1 MQYQPESMFA
11 NRYKLIKELGRGGFS
26 VVWKAQDT
34 MADDTEIAIKIY
46 APGTGLDQNG
56 IKLFSREYSLVQSL
70 NHQRLLKASYFD
82 VADGSPFLVM
92 PYCESGSLN
101 SLLQEKDSFSEEEIA
116 KVMAQVGEGL
126 AYLHKNEILH
136 QDIKPDN
143 VLVDKHGDY
152 LLTDF
157 GISGRIRS
165 TLRKSVGSAGSMTV
179 AYSPPERFSSTP
191 QSVPESDVF
200 SLGVMLYE
208 LATGDVPWNG
218 SGGVI
223 MLQGAEVPD
232 MPEAY
237 SRRMN
242 QWIQACMHKNS
253 ADRPSSK
260 QIADAANEFL
270 KTGAWSAVPAKEN
283 PPQAVADTPKKAGR
297 VTEAIPQGGLN
308 IPPVVEN
315 AAPKGTG
322 NATIRE
328 GSGGSLEKKKSGSG
342 MLIGIAAIAV
352 VVIGIALYFFVLKPK
367 PVDPTIPVVT
377 TNEQFEKLKAEAMT
391 LYNAAEYEEA
401 KIKFSAALAFD
412 DSASDI
418 KALID
423 SCTAKLNKS
432 KEPIL
437 VAKNDDKI
445 INPNPN
451 PKPIDDKTNTPK
463 TTRGTLNLTS
473 VDGDKFTYTGEI
485 MNGMANGYGRA
496 EYENGNIYEGNWVNN
511 RRVGSG
517 TLNYASKVV
526 YVGSFEDDK
535 ISGRGIMSW
544 PDGDKYDG
552 QYANAL
558 RNGRGIY
565 TFKTGDIYSGDWV
578 ANLRTGQ
585 GTYTWKDGSRYV
597 GGWKDS
603 KYHGYGTM
611 YSTTGSITEQGNYE
625 DGKFMGSAATAANY
639 VYTNNFNGAQTEFP
653 STDGT
658 ANNIVNGSGK
668 LNFKHKGGKGFFGY
682 YTQGFASLD
691 NSKNF
696 NIEVT
701 GRAMDI
707 PSDASSVNYGLIFGR
722 EGSNYYRFAVGTDG
736 QFAVHRYAGS
746 WQAIIDWKSSSAVN
760 KFSANKLKITKSGS
774 TYLFYVNGTE
784 VGRTSSI
791 TSWYGSG
798 IGFGVSDGGTVDFTA
813 FRFDGTRK

>member
-1 MQYQPESMFA
+1 MQYHPETMFA

-34 MADDTEIAIKIY
+34 MADDTEIAVKIY

-101 SLLQEKDSFSEEEIA
+101 SLLQEKENFTEEEIA
-116 KVMAQVGEGL
+116 TVMAQVGEGL

-179 AYSPPERFSSTP
+179 AYSAPERFSSTP

-242 QWIQACMHKNS
+242 QWIQACMQKNS
-253 ADRPSSK
+253 GDRPSST
-260 QIADAANEFL
+260 QVANAANEFL
-270 KTGAWSAVPAKEN
+270 KTGAWPAVPVKAA
-283 PPQAVADTPKKAGR
+283 PTLGATDAPKKVGR
-297 VTEAIPQGGLN
+297 VTEAIPQGSLN
-308 IPPVVEN
+308 IPPVADN
-315 AAPKGTG
+315 SASKGTG
-322 NATIRE
+322 SATIRE
-328 GSGGSLEKKKSGSG
+328 GSGGSIEKKKSGSG
-342 MLIGIAAIAV
+342 MAIGIAALAI

-367 PVDPTIPVVT
+367 PTDPTIPVVT

-412 DSASDI
+412 DTATDI

-423 SCTAKLNKS
+423 SCTAKLNKPKD
-432 KEPIL
+432 KEPVV
-437 VAKNDDKI
+437 VAKNNDKI
-445 INPNPN
+445 VN
-451 PKPIDDKTNTPK
+451 PKPTDDKTVIPRV
-463 TTRGTLNLTS
+463 TRGTLNLTS

-485 MNGMANGYGRA
+485 VNGMANGYGRA
-496 EYENGNIYEGNWVNN
+496 EYENGNKYEGNWEDNK
-511 RRVGSG
+511 RVGSG
-517 TLNYASKVV
+517 TLNYSSNVN
-526 YVGSFEDDK
+526 YVGNFDGDK
-535 ISGRGIMSW
+535 LSGRGIMTW

-552 QYANAL
+552 QYSNGL
-558 RNGRGIY
+558 RSGKGVY
-565 TFKTGDIYSGDWV
+565 TFKTGDVYSGDWT
-578 ANLRTGQ
+578 ANVRTGQ

-625 DGKFMGSAATAANY
+625 DGKFMGTPAAAANY
-639 VYTNNFNGAQTEFP
+639 LYTNNFNGSQSEFA

-658 ANNIVNGSGK
+658 SNNIVNGSGK

-682 YTQGFASLD
+682 YTQGFSSLD
-691 NSKNF
+691 NTKNLS
-696 NIEVT
+696 IEVT

-707 PSDASSVNYGLIFGR
+707 PTDATSVNYGLIFGR
-722 EGSNYYRFAVGTDG
+722 DGSNYYRFAIGTDG
-736 QFAVHRYAGS
+736 QFAVHRYSGS
-746 WQAIIDWKSSSAVN
+746 WQAIIDWKASSAIY

-774 TYLFYVNGTE
+774 TYIFYVNGTE

-791 TSWYGSG
+791 TSWYGTG

-813 FRFDGTRK
+813 FRFEGTRK